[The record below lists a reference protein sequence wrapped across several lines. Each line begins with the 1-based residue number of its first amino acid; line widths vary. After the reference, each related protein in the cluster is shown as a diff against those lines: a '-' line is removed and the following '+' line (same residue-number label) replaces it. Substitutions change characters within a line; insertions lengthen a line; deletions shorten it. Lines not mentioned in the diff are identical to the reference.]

1 MQPAYA
7 CTLLTPESATDFVL
21 DSELIVIGTVREV
34 SDTELRLGPEAF
46 LKGPSSGEP
55 LVFSASEDEMCPTHE
70 FAVGDRALIY
80 VFDAAELPWPYINQ
94 VFVLE
99 GGRATMGELSETE
112 LTVVEE
118 IRGLTGQY
126 AVPAVADG
134 GEGAGINWKS
144 TVLPMGVVLLV
155 VFGIGLVMMRVWH
168 RIDPS

>member
-1 MQPAYA
+1 MRPAYA
-7 CTLLTPESATDFVL
+7 CTLVMPESASDFVL
-21 DSELIVIGTVREV
+21 ESELIVIGTVRDVSADEV
-34 SDTELRLGPEAF
+34 RVAPEAF

-55 LVFSASEDEMCPTHE
+55 IVFHSDGDDMCPEHQ

-80 VFDAAELPWPYINQ
+80 VFDAAALPWPYINQ
-94 VFVLE
+94 VFALE
-99 GGRATMGELSETE
+99 GGRATMGDLAETE

-118 IRGLTGQY
+118 IRSLTGQY

-144 TVLPMGVVLLV
+144 TVLPMGVVLV
-155 VFGIGLVMMRVWH
+155 IVFGIGLVMMRVWH